1 MEDANT
7 GTLLLYFVPYKV
19 IPTLP
24 VAPTVGTD
32 GRTGLF
38 AFDIIESDADTHAE
52 NNYWIGISDK
62 VLPYPSSNYFDT
74 PLKAIHWTLQ
84 HLSRHSQA
92 SRTDCFAVETA
103 TLQKYLLNIMNHPD
117 VWKYRNL
124 KISSKHFV
132 EIWNSPLRGLL
143 LAVGFVE
150 DRGYCSLSLCDSP
163 ISPDKVQEVALLSY
177 LLSEWTR
184 KASNNN
190 LLLLGEQQQ
199 PIGAADGYGRAGFG
213 RAGAM
218 G

>member
-1 MEDANT
+1 M
-7 GTLLLYFVPYKV
+7 F
-19 IPTLP
+19 
-24 VAPTVGTD
+24 VAPTVGGD

-38 AFDIIESDADTHAE
+38 AFDVIESSETE
-52 NNYWIGISDK
+52 NSNFWIGISDMI
-62 VLPYPSSNYFDT
+62 LPYPSSKHFDT

-92 SRTDCFAVETA
+92 YRTDCFAVETA
-103 TLQKYLLNIMNHPD
+103 TLQKYLLNIMDHPEI
-117 VWKYRNL
+117 WKYRNL
-124 KISSKHFV
+124 KLSSKHFCG
-132 EIWNSPLRGLL
+132 IWNTPLRGLL

-150 DRGYCSLSLCDSP
+150 DRGYCSLGGCDSP
-163 ISPDKVQEVALLSY
+163 ISPDKVQEIALLSY

-184 KASNNN
+184 KASNNTI
-190 LLLLGEQQQ
+190 LGEQQ